1 MSLRN
6 FLGNPSNP
14 ANSSNPIR
22 TQNRIVP
29 RITSLPVSGS
39 AVSHRAKGRR
49 LKTVQDYTLPGEDDT
64 PFQHLPTER
73 FRRHVFDI
81 VVERLRSS
89 NMNVAAVSEY
99 ALRFLLP
106 QSANPAAKSDW
117 HRLLEYPMLLPDINL
132 KALLHMKTS
141 DANSPPHTPCST
153 VYYVRSLPITV
164 RVLLQVIQVLQERNY
179 KFDELDHWQRMVS
192 HITGLDVTVYLRY
205 IGMSSKV
212 SPWQRHATDLVQ
224 RTNEVYGIFMQILAE
239 IDTMAVTA
247 CSVYSFPSAATKALR
262 APDGSLLPVDTSM
275 IDIKESS
282 LIALFGKPT
291 LLNRQPGGYHTSY
304 EPEDKDLVLFHNL
317 HTSGFKGLEQLVDS
331 ARAVDYVGSDY
342 QPIQDSTRSIVNRW
356 MRDVCQFG
364 RGHDV
369 ELGTDAIPVTDEM
382 EVTWAKQ
389 ATPATVHGHVLLLFI
404 GDYCP
409 LEAILN
415 PANFWDQPAR
425 AVMYLKNTLSR
436 YLALEKD
443 STSPQVVWNAA
454 LIMQLAEAGLL
465 PWVDYQYTPK
475 RRPLREESAE
485 LLRQN
490 LSALRP
496 LIVPTF
502 EGNVCMIVRNN
513 FVGIYREKGVLLGM
527 VGRPEIQYFTDSGEI
542 RNKGNKAIVAEH
554 PIYNLLR
561 TQAYSASHILIEH
574 SLISRWLVLY
584 RESVHGSQLH
594 GVESFQLEQVER
606 AASHGG
612 CIIKMNFAPLP

>member
-1 MSLRN
+1 
-6 FLGNPSNP
+6 
-14 ANSSNPIR
+14 
-22 TQNRIVP
+22 
-29 RITSLPVSGS
+29 
-39 AVSHRAKGRR
+39 
-49 LKTVQDYTLPGEDDT
+49 
-64 PFQHLPTER
+64 
-73 FRRHVFDI
+73 
-81 VVERLRSS
+81 
-89 NMNVAAVSEY
+89 MNVAAVSEY

-132 KALLHMKTS
+132 KALLHMETS
-141 DANSPPHTPCST
+141 DANSPPHTPGST

-192 HITGLDVTVYLRY
+192 HITDLDVTVYLRY

-224 RTNEVYGIFMQILAE
+224 RTNGVYGIFMHILAE

-262 APDGSLLPVDTSM
+262 APDGSLLP
-275 IDIKESS
+275 
-282 LIALFGKPT
+282 
-291 LLNRQPGGYHTSY
+291 PGGYHTSY

-364 RGHDV
+364 RRHDV

-389 ATPATVHGHVLLLFI
+389 ATPATVHGHVLLLVI

-436 YLALEKD
+436 YLALETD

-454 LIMQLAEAGLL
+454 LIMKLAEAGLL

-513 FVGIYREKGVLLGM
+513 FVGIYREKGVLLG
-527 VGRPEIQYFTDSGEI
+527 
-542 RNKGNKAIVAEH
+542 NKAIVAEH
-554 PIYNLLR
+554 PVNENDCFIQIPLYHPGHDKYHNQALELRRMFDISCMQIPLFLTCLLDNLPWEGKRIDLLETVLNDFR
-561 TQAYSASHILIEH
+561 QHWHQSGASA
-574 SLISRWLVLY
+574 
-584 RESVHGSQLH
+584 
-594 GVESFQLEQVER
+594 QLENARDDLDKYWKSFAKKRNVQDLHQFKSDWQGAQVSINQSGIVAIYWLKPDGEEVR
-606 AASHGG
+606 VTIQGG
-612 CIIKMNFAPLP
+612 RNSDLPPPKQTKPKTKGKGKAKAESTEVDDEAIRTIHFLDTGIDIRNS